1 MLPHGNKEDFTHLQ
15 YGDPY
20 YRGRGRGHGRGRGR
34 GRGWLNED
42 VTERDSG
49 GGRGR
54 TNFHGNGRG
63 QNVLQRNWEYYRQ
76 DRSGLT
82 STHDEG
88 RRDIRLEMP
97 PEPGPSRFSDWS
109 SLGSPPTR
117 TSPHSVPDVQ
127 AEQIDNVQNQLN
139 VSTAEEIRTERV
151 ETSNSE
157 GVNISPQTEQPR
169 EDQDIPAIVRPAP
182 LNIEVGTQ
190 RNDIESNEE
199 NANNVPPSH
208 TRSVRPSLHADDVL
222 LIRDVPWESS
232 TRDDLFRDSQIRTQ
246 DINIGGISSIHPVD
260 RSIPSSERQIVLENR
275 GSVPLYLHEGIHLQ
289 RASTTNRRDSSDNS
303 SDNSRF
309 Q

>member
-1 MLPHGNKEDFTHLQ
+1 MEGLPDELGPEWRVLHPFEIPGVRFPTEDTPPHHRRLAENDTLVELIQTAEYLEDAPSWEQRRFYPLQ

-20 YRGRGRGHGRGRGR
+20 YRGRGRSHGRGRGR

-49 GGRGR
+49 EGQGR
-54 TNFHGNGRG
+54 TNFRGNRRG
-63 QNVLQRNWEYYRQ
+63 QNVLQSNWEYYRQ

-109 SLGSPPTR
+109 SLGLPPTR
-117 TSPHSVPDVQ
+117 TPPHGAPDVQ
-127 AEQIDNVQNQLN
+127 AEQIENLQNQLS
-139 VSTAEEIRTERV
+139 VSTAVETRTERV

-157 GVNISPQTEQPR
+157 GVNISPQTEKPR
-169 EDQDIPAIVRPAP
+169 ENQSVPTIVRPAP

-199 NANNVPPSH
+199 NANNIPSSQ
-208 TRSVRPSLHADDVL
+208 TRSVGPSLHADDVL
-222 LIRDVPWESS
+222 LIRDVPQESN
-232 TRDDLFRDSQIRTQ
+232 THDDHFRDSQIRTQ
-246 DINIGGISSIHPVD
+246 ISI
-260 RSIPSSERQIVLENR
+260 
-275 GSVPLYLHEGIHLQ
+275 
-289 RASTTNRRDSSDNS
+289 
-303 SDNSRF
+303 
-309 Q
+309 